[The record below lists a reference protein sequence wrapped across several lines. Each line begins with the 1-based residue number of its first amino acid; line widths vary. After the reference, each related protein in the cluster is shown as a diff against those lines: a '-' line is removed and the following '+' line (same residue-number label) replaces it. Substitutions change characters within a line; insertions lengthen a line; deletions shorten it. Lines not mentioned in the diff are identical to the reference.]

1 MSSSKSA
8 RYTRIP
14 LRCCGTESGN
24 FSHAVPTR
32 IPTVNSRK
40 WIHER
45 PRVQAPPERD
55 TGKGTTRRRGGA
67 KQATGQREAKE
78 AHEGSPRISSRS
90 RSFSACSPASFPG
103 LASHTTRTAPE
114 GVRVVCGCFTV
125 ISKMTWGATTRDALA
140 RAPYAMAPAPAG
152 TSARSST
159 CIEVKIFNRSATSTS
174 PTPQR
179 KS

>member
-114 GVRVVCGCFTV
+114 GVRVVCGCFHRDLKGDVGSDHTRC
-125 ISKMTWGATTRDALA
+125 TRPCALRHGTGAGRHQ
-140 RAPYAMAPAPAG
+140 
-152 TSARSST
+152 
-159 CIEVKIFNRSATSTS
+159 C
-174 PTPQR
+174 PQFDVH
-179 KS
+179 